1 MASLDEYKMYRKLV
15 EKCHCESCN
24 NVLEFDDRQQEEGIT
39 NDTNQ
44 RPMHCHE
51 VELAAQLAR
60 KFTHG
65 LSASSLTNCEYF
77 FSSTPRMSAPTFSLL
92 TPMDVQ
98 WCTWQYM
105 GYFCQAIP
113 ADYRYPDGWL
123 RTHWNQYI
131 ENELVEVL
139 HENHPMLDGDSG
151 HLVVD
156 AETKVFLVAL
166 TTHLSRHHN
175 TIHFR
180 TRYDVLEL
188 GTAFKLYGERRQ
200 EAVPEDISFR
210 S

>member
-1 MASLDEYKMYRKLV
+1 MYNGAHGSIWV
-15 EKCHCESCN
+15 I
-24 NVLEFDDRQQEEGIT
+24 FARQYQRIT
-39 NDTNQ
+39 DIQMDGSEPIGTN
-44 RPMHCHE
+44 
-51 VELAAQLAR
+51 
-60 KFTHG
+60 T
-65 LSASSLTNCEYF
+65 
-77 FSSTPRMSAPTFSLL
+77 
-92 TPMDVQ
+92 
-98 WCTWQYM
+98 
-105 GYFCQAIP
+105 
-113 ADYRYPDGWL
+113 
-123 RTHWNQYI
+123 I

-156 AETKVFLVAL
+156 AETKVSLVAL
-166 TTHLSRHHN
+166 TTHRSRHHN